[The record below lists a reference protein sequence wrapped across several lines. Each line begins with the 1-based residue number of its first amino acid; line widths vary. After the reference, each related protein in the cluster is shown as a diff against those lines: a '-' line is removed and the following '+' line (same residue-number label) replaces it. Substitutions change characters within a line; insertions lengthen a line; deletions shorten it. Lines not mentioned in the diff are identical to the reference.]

1 MGDVVFKKETE
12 NGINRR
18 LALLKWDGRMFG
30 FWWRTKK
37 RAGEICSVFDIRDF
51 CQYLIK

>member
-18 LALLKWDGRMFG
+18 LVLLKWDGRMFG
-30 FWWRTKK
+30 FWWRMKK
-37 RAGEICSVFDIRDF
+37 RDGGVCSVFGVFSFWRHLF
-51 CQYLIK
+51 K